1 MIVMPK
7 NKRQKKTPLVP
18 ASTGGEDGG
27 PARMVD
33 PAEKMGWKI
42 DMRHWTLCEAEGV
55 FACITCSETGGVADM
70 LEEHMEA
77 HWAAQEAASRARIEL
92 WEKEKQ
98 EQEDQTQEE
107 SA

>member
-1 MIVMPK
+1 
-7 NKRQKKTPLVP
+7 
-18 ASTGGEDGG
+18 
-27 PARMVD
+27 
-33 PAEKMGWKI
+33 
-42 DMRHWTLCEAEGV
+42 
-55 FACITCSETGGVADM
+55 M